1 MGEGGHITV
10 GDLFRHGMCASYQ
23 SCAGVHDG
31 VLAAQVSK
39 HHGFQNVAGHAP
51 PTAKEEHRAFL
62 ERAYEGGRS
71 GDGCHVWNLM
81 NAGARGAQFD
91 AAPESAHLVL
101 PTAARLNH
109 LLKERSIASYVF

>member
-51 PTAKEEHRAFL
+51 PTAIEEHRAFVQ
-62 ERAYEGGRS
+62 RAYEGGRS

-81 NAGARGAQFD
+81 YASAGAAQFD
-91 AAPESAHLVL
+91 AAP
-101 PTAARLNH
+101 
-109 LLKERSIASYVF
+109 